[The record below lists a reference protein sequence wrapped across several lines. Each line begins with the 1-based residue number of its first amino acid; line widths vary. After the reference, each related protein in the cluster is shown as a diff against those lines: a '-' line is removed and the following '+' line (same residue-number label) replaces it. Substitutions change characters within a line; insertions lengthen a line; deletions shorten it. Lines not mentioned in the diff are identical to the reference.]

1 MNYKAINK
9 ITREIL
15 EKHLNYA
22 KELEQRMDIGKATA
36 FWSD

>member
-1 MNYKAINK
+1 MGYKAINK
-9 ITREIL
+9 IPRKIL
-15 EKHLNYA
+15 ERHLNYA